1 MNEEI
6 ANYIRTQILLRT
18 DPGHDIGDDE
28 LSALINRIL
37 IEIKSKYIIN
47 VIDRMNIAAF
57 LMNDIKKLGILQ
69 ELLEDDTITEV
80 MVNGYNNIFYE
91 RSGHI
96 LKWDKQFESKEKLC
110 DIVQRIAA
118 KSNKII
124 NESVPIADTRLGDG
138 SRVNIVLNPV
148 AIDGPVVTIRKFYN
162 TPLSM
167 DRMIELNSITKEAAD
182 S

>member
-1 MNEEI
+1 
-6 ANYIRTQILLRT
+6 
-18 DPGHDIGDDE
+18 
-28 LSALINRIL
+28 
-37 IEIKSKYIIN
+37 
-47 VIDRMNIAAF
+47 
-57 LMNDIKKLGILQ
+57 
-69 ELLEDDTITEV
+69 

-124 NESVPIADTRLGDG
+124 NESVPIADTRLDDG